1 MTCPVFFRNTL
12 ITLEPDLVTHFDL
25 LRALV
30 KGWGWDFTWELS
42 PGFSTAEGGS
52 LSVVAASPWKPLRA
66 APPPHWSGPRSRD
79 HGSGM
84 ITLTGWIFKGPPRWM
99 RVRAQAQ
106 STESCGAVM
115 LQQWAALHDMRGHW
129 RQGPS
134 DDPKLKIG
142 PSLSIWRLWGPT
154 KTAQKAHPSAPMWE
168 LPKCF
173 GNTHTRWWYSGGA
186 RYTTNAIFLPLPQ
199 TYIWR
204 RRPFYLLRC
213 FQRALTLGRV
223 QSTNQCAKQ
232 PHPSL
237 TSDFSPMLFKTCY
250 LQKQECVLKA
260 CFTWFVHSVEFH
272 AIAAMFREKEK
283 EQFFFQ
289 YFHGFT
295 E

>member
-1 MTCPVFFRNTL
+1 MTSNQKKLWLICQKEPPKASKLYDGALSQNMANLQIPINHPKVTLSKTIKTLQLKVLGKVPNFRHNLWLAHNQKTWLVLFFFRNTL
-12 ITLEPDLVTHFDL
+12 ITLEPVLVTHFDF
-25 LRALV
+25 LRASV
-30 KGWGWDFTWELS
+30 KGWRWDFTWELS

-142 PSLSIWRLWGPT
+142 TSLSIWRLWGPT
-154 KTAQKAHPSAPMWE
+154 KTAQKTQPSPLIWV

-173 GNTHTRWWYSGGA
+173 GTTHTRWWYSGGA
-186 RYTTNAIFLPLPQ
+186 KVY
-199 TYIWR
+199 
-204 RRPFYLLRC
+204 
-213 FQRALTLGRV
+213 
-223 QSTNQCAKQ
+223 
-232 PHPSL
+232 H
-237 TSDFSPMLFKTCY
+237 
-250 LQKQECVLKA
+250 
-260 CFTWFVHSVEFH
+260 
-272 AIAAMFREKEK
+272 
-283 EQFFFQ
+283 
-289 YFHGFT
+289 
-295 E
+295 